1 VLVAVIDYPPRP
13 LNFTIMVREVWN
25 HIFSPSYVLR
35 DNWPEH
41 LALLIMLGLVP
52 LLILDWIA
60 VAWTSMWLSLRVKR
74 AITAPIAAVF
84 LVHLPPWFFWAVT
97 MTWLDYKKWIPQE
110 EFSQMLVGYLLIAT
124 FIVANQVLWSAFCR
138 RQLLKNFRTA
148 ATDRYQPPRK
158 LRWWQI
164 RIA

>member
-1 VLVAVIDYPPRP
+1 
-13 LNFTIMVREVWN
+13 
-25 HIFSPSYVLR
+25 
-35 DNWPEH
+35 
-41 LALLIMLGLVP
+41 
-52 LLILDWIA
+52 
-60 VAWTSMWLSLRVKR
+60 
-74 AITAPIAAVF
+74 
-84 LVHLPPWFFWAVT
+84 

-148 ATDRYQPPRK
+148 ATDRYQPPPK
-158 LRWWQI
+158 MRWWQI